1 MLPFSVR
8 EREGNEWAAMYQG
21 AGGFFG
27 FFFSW
32 VNLNDQQKGNKL
44 QSLDSQLE
52 VWFGWVHHQEAQIR
66 VSPRTKKSTVP
77 GSSSDH
83 QNYALFDIMFLK
95 VFNFFSFKLFFWVLL
110 IFFYYTNIKNKF

>member
-27 FFFSW
+27 IFFSW

-44 QSLDSQLE
+44 RSLDSQLE
-52 VWFGWVHHQEAQIR
+52 IWFGWVHHQEAQIR
-66 VSPRTKKSTVP
+66 LSLRRARYRALPRIIR
-77 GSSSDH
+77 
-83 QNYALFDIMFLK
+83 IMPCLTLWF
-95 VFNFFSFKLFFWVLL
+95 
-110 IFFYYTNIKNKF
+110 

>member
-52 VWFGWVHHQEAQIR
+52 IWFGWVHHQKPKSGFLQELRRARYRALPRIIR
-66 VSPRTKKSTVP
+66 
-77 GSSSDH
+77 
-83 QNYALFDIMFLK
+83 IMLCFTLC
-95 VFNFFSFKLFFWVLL
+95 V
-110 IFFYYTNIKNKF
+110 